1 LALAFQVLML
11 LLDLFT
17 LLFNLLALLV
27 GCLGSRRILLR
38 RFPRLL
44 LGSRRWLGSGL
55 LSLLQRDFLL
65 FKLSFLRFQLL
76 PLGGELI

>member
-1 LALAFQVLML
+1 LALAFQVLAL

-17 LLFNLLALLV
+17 LLFNLLALLA

-38 RFPRLL
+38 RLPRLL
-44 LGSRRWLGSGL
+44 LGSGL